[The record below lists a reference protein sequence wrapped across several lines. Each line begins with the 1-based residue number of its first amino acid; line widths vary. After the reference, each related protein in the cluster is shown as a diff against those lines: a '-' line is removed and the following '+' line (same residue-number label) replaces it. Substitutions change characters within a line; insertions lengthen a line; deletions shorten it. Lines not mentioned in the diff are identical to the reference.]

1 MDQLAAFVS
10 EKTGLPQDQATQ
22 AAQAVI
28 GFLKD
33 KLPGPIASQ
42 IDGLLSGGGASG
54 LMDQAKGMLGGLGG
68 MLSGGDP
75 QQ

>member
-42 IDGLLSGGGASG
+42 IDGLLSGGGDSG